1 MKITHTEEPKEF
13 EPFSITI
20 IFESE
25 QEAINLLHY
34 LNVANA
40 DTIHDAIARI
50 TNKTWPE
57 HKFIESYNTF
67 LQFKNLLRSKGIIK

>member
-20 IFESE
+20 IFESD

-34 LNVANA
+34 FNVANMN
-40 DTIHDAIARI
+40 TVKEAITKR
-50 TNKTWPE
+50 TTKEWPE
-57 HKFIESYNTF
+57 YKEVSIYNTF
-67 LQFKNLLRSKGIIK
+67 VQFKNLLKSKGIIK